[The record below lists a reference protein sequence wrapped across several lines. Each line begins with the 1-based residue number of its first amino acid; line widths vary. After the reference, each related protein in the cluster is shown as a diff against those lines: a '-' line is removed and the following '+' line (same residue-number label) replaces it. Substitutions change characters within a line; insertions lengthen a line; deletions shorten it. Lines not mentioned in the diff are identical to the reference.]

1 MRTSLGLKTTN
12 KKYLFI
18 IFPSICNFLSSTLQY
33 LALYYLNPSIFQMMR
48 GGIVIV
54 TAIFSKVF
62 LKKILYPHNYL
73 GMILVV
79 LGISLTGAANF
90 MFPNEQKS
98 NSNVYITII
107 CSMISH
113 IFYLNQETETILAT
127 LLLLVAQIFN
137 GGILFDSI
145 NELSICLKI
154 IGIFILEE
162 KAILTYHVSTYE
174 VIGTEGF
181 WVSSVHCLY
190 NLISTFIGKGSA
202 AIQHNASYIL

>member
-18 IFPSICNFLSSTLQY
+18 IFPSICNFMSSTLQY

-90 MFPNEQKS
+90 MFPNE
-98 NSNVYITII
+98 
-107 CSMISH
+107 
-113 IFYLNQETETILAT
+113 
-127 LLLLVAQIFN
+127 
-137 GGILFDSI
+137 
-145 NELSICLKI
+145 
-154 IGIFILEE
+154 
-162 KAILTYHVSTYE
+162 
-174 VIGTEGF
+174 
-181 WVSSVHCLY
+181 
-190 NLISTFIGKGSA
+190 
-202 AIQHNASYIL
+202 